1 MYVGLITKETE
12 MERFGELVVFWG
24 VLGGLWVGF
33 AISLGAV

>member
-12 MERFGELVVFWG
+12 MEELRELVVFWG
-24 VLGGLWVGF
+24 VLVGLWVGF